1 MLQIHEDGNLNTFSV
16 RLSDGLEFAEGI
28 FFYQNLKGKVN
39 ALLDSKNPFLSIT
52 SFDIIS
58 KKYVAIADFKVVQ
71 SFDQIVGEPVKIPD
85 EFFVSLG
92 QNLKYLPNQTKLR
105 GILRRNIPTLTRKRI
120 NDSFLS
126 TPVAKRTRVGALE
139 VEDNKYFNVI
149 NISNVFSNIDL
160 EK

>member
-71 SFDQIVGEPVKIPD
+71 SFDQIVGEPLKIPNK
-85 EFFVSLG
+85 FFVSLG
-92 QNLKYLPNQTKLR
+92 QNMKYLPNQRKLR
-105 GILRRNIPTLTRKRI
+105 GILRTSLPTLTQKRL
-120 NDSFLS
+120 NDSSFS
-126 TPVAKRTRVGALE
+126 TLGAKRTIVGL
-139 VEDNKYFNVI
+139 
-149 NISNVFSNIDL
+149 
-160 EK
+160 